1 MGSVISVKG
10 LTKRFAGHVA
20 LHDIDLNIEQGE
32 FVIILGPNG
41 AGKTTLLKILETLV
55 RPSYGSV
62 KIGGLELSRSAVEI
76 RKKIGAISHESYL
89 YDDLTVEENLHF
101 YGKMYGLPESELT
114 VRIQTLLEQLHL
126 EQRCMDRVSTLSRG
140 MKQRLSIARSLIHDP
155 DIILMDEPYT
165 GLDLR
170 SACDLDNMLLEN
182 SRKVTVLMVTHD
194 LERAFVI
201 CDRVIILSAGKI
213 AVDMRKQEIASVE
226 ELRNIYTTI
235 FDGGP

>member
-201 CDRVIILSAGKI
+201 CDRVIMLSAGKI

>member
-1 MGSVISVKG
+1 MGSIISVKG

-55 RPSYGSV
+55 RPSYGSI

-170 SACDLDNMLLEN
+170 SACDLDKMLLEN

>member
-89 YDDLTVEENLHF
+89 YGDLTVEENLHF

>member
-1 MGSVISVKG
+1 MGSIISVKG

-55 RPSYGSV
+55 RPSYGSI
-62 KIGGLELSRSAVEI
+62 KISGLELSRSAVEI

-170 SACDLDNMLLEN
+170 SACDLDKMLLEN

-226 ELRNIYTTI
+226 ELRNVYTTV
-235 FDGGP
+235 FDGGT

>member
-1 MGSVISVKG
+1 MGSIISVKG

-165 GLDLR
+165 GLDLQ
-170 SACDLDNMLLEN
+170 SACDLDKMLLEN
-182 SRKVTVLMVTHD
+182 SSKVTVLMVTHD

>member
-1 MGSVISVKG
+1 MGSIISVKG

-55 RPSYGSV
+55 RPSYGSI

-165 GLDLR
+165 GLDLQ
-170 SACDLDNMLLEN
+170 SACDLDKMLLEN

>member
-1 MGSVISVKG
+1 MGSIISVKG

-165 GLDLR
+165 GLDLQ
-170 SACDLDNMLLEN
+170 SACDLDKMLLEN
-182 SRKVTVLMVTHD
+182 SSKVTVLMVTHD

-235 FDGGP
+235 FDGGL

>member
-1 MGSVISVKG
+1 MGSIISTRG
-10 LTKRFAGHVA
+10 LTKKFAGHVA

-55 RPSYGSV
+55 RPSCGSV

-76 RKKIGAISHESYL
+76 RKMIGVISHESYL
-89 YDDLTVEENLHF
+89 YNDLTVGENLYF
-101 YGKMYGLPESELT
+101 YGKMYGLSQGELT
-114 VRIQTLLEQLHL
+114 VRIQFLLEQLHL
-126 EQRCMDRVSTLSRG
+126 EHRCMDRVSTLSRG
-140 MKQRLSIARSLIHDP
+140 MKQRLSIARSLIHGP

-170 SACDLDNMLLEN
+170 SACDLEKILLEN
-182 SRKVTVLMVTHD
+182 SKKATVLMVTHD
-194 LERAFVI
+194 IDRAFAM
-201 CDRVIILSAGKI
+201 CDRVILLSDGKI
-213 AVDMRKQEIASVE
+213 AVDTRKNEIASVE

-235 FDGGP
+235 FDGGT